1 MVIERIFLLCSYF
14 TGHTKNDEGAQ
25 QFVGGKTKFTHVL
38 DDLVKIITVAV
49 SVS

>member
-1 MVIERIFLLCSYF
+1 MVVERIFVFCSYF
-14 TGHTKNDEGAQ
+14 TGHTKDANGAP
-25 QFVGGKTKFTHVL
+25 QFVGGTTKFDHVL